1 MATVN
6 KNFRV
11 KDGLIV
17 EGTTGTING
26 HNILTDASTTSSLAE
41 GTNLY
46 YTNERVDDRVA
57 NLVSGGTGITITY
70 DDNGN
75 ALGIS
80 TEFSEFTTSDIT
92 EGTNLY
98 FTDERAQDAVAA
110 ALANGTHTNITVD
123 YDDTNN
129 AISLTGAV
137 TYTDAD
143 ARNALSGGAGITYN
157 STTGEIKTN
166 INPNDGAIT
175 TAPSGYLKIIA
186 DDTSIWTG
194 GSANQLMV
202 KTGVDSPVAA
212 KTYVTDAVSAHAAE
226 TSTHGVTGALV
237 GTSDVQTLSNK
248 TFSDAV
254 TIGANGSTITG
265 DLGAAGDLDIVA
277 NNNLHLT
284 TLNGNIVLN
293 PDGAAYITSASAGNQ
308 IATNSYVDNAVAGL
322 AWKEAVHLLYASL
335 TPALSGDTATLVID
349 GHEALTSAH
358 SGYRILINDGDDSG
372 IYVYNDNGTAYTL
385 TRSSDAD
392 AFDELVGAA
401 VFVMEG
407 THYGQ
412 TSWVQSN
419 HYLTSFAGQS
429 WTQFS
434 GSGSVVA
441 GTGITVNGL
450 EVSVDRTTVDGWYDA
465 SGSAAQALADANDY
479 ADTNFVNIADLPG
492 QLDDYIP
499 LTQKAA
505 NNGVATLNA
514 GGQVPTTQLKNVN
527 DALDQNNNGGN
538 VYNGVSYILADGAY
552 FSQIDSTSTQVGVK
566 DWSTGVISSGSA
578 SAGITALYGIVN
590 KLNIS
595 AVDNTTGS
603 VHTEEVLIAVDANS
617 NVNITQYAIITTGAS
632 LFDLEVASVSSP
644 WGNANKI
651 VSMSLIRPGS
661 ATTGN
666 KISFTIGKESLFY
679 STK

>member
-226 TSTHGVTGALV
+226 TSTHGVTGDIV

-335 TPALSGDTATLVID
+335 TPVLSGDTATLVID

-358 SGYRILINDGDDSG
+358 NEYRILINDGDDSG
-372 IYVYNDNGTAYTL
+372 IYVYNDNGTTYTL

-407 THYGQ
+407 TQYGQ

-479 ADTNFVNIADLPG
+479 ANTNFVNIADLPG
-492 QLDDYIP
+492 QLDDYVP

-505 NNGVATLNA
+505 NNGVATLDA
-514 GGQVPTTQLKNVN
+514 TGDVPTTQL
-527 DALDQNNNGGN
+527 GN
-538 VYNGVSYILADGAY
+538 VPDAIKNQFI
-552 FSQIDSTSTQVGVK
+552 
-566 DWSTGVISSGSA
+566 WPSSVNI
-578 SAGITALYGIVN
+578 SAGGYLSQGDQFNGSFFTVSKTGAIKVPSGWNGNFVDISGIGGKFSVFARDTSDGSVHNSEFSVAIDGSGNAYVSEYGIVTSGAE
-590 KLNIS
+590 LY
-595 AVDNTTGS
+595 
-603 VHTEEVLIAVDANS
+603 
-617 NVNITQYAIITTGAS
+617 NITVFSVDSLPNGNYSVTFNVENITAHNVIYMSKSESFRVNGS
-632 LFDLEVASVSSP
+632 LL
-644 WGNANKI
+644 
-651 VSMSLIRPGS
+651 
-661 ATTGN
+661 
-666 KISFTIGKESLFY
+666 
-679 STK
+679 